1 MTTGGLIPE
10 WGAVL
15 TQSFQSLLSGVI
27 GFVPQIV
34 VAIVIF
40 LAGWVVGSLL
50 GNGVANIIRAVKLDN
65 ALEGAGIETLLK
77 RAGFKLDSGK
87 FLGMLVEL
95 FVVVTFLVAAL
106 DVLHLNYV
114 NAFLQQVVVVYIP
127 QVIVAVLI
135 LLVAGVVADV
145 LRKLVIGSAKAAG
158 ISSANMLGAITSW
171 AIWIFAIL
179 TSLYQLGVAAPFV
192 QTLFTGVVVAI
203 SIALGLSFGLG
214 GQDAAGKFINKIRDE
229 ISE

>member
-1 MTTGGLIPE
+1 MYMIPE
-10 WGAVL
+10 WGDVL
-15 TQSFQSLLSGVI
+15 TQSFQNLVGGIIS
-27 GFVPQIV
+27 FVPELI

-50 GNGVANIIRAVKLDN
+50 GNGVSNLVNAIKLDR

-77 RAGFKLDSGK
+77 RAGYKLDSGK

-95 FVVVTFLVAAL
+95 FVVVAFLIAAL
-106 DVLHLNYV
+106 EVLGLSYV
-114 NAFLQQVVVVYIP
+114 NAFLQEVVLVYIP

-158 ISSANMLGAITSW
+158 IASANMLGAITHW
-171 AIWIFAIL
+171 AIWIFAFL
-179 TSLYQLGVAAPFV
+179 TAFYQLGVAAPFV
-192 QTLFTGVVVAI
+192 QTLFTGIVVAI
-203 SIALGLSFGLG
+203 SVAVGLAFGLG
-214 GQDAAGKFINKIRDE
+214 GQESAAKFLARIRDE
-229 ISE
+229 VSED